1 MRPREALN
9 AQMGK
14 PRHREALLSS
24 PLPLCPLKKNEMK
37 VDNQYSIRPWLS
49 EEGKPF
55 RVTHFKALAQLGLG
69 NHTGAYAKPH
79 SSSTSTGTVLESLH
93 PGGE

>member
-1 MRPREALN
+1 
-9 AQMGK
+9 
-14 PRHREALLSS
+14 
-24 PLPLCPLKKNEMK
+24 MK

-49 EEGKPF
+49 EKGKPS
-55 RVTHFKALAQLGLG
+55 RVTYFKALAQLGLG

-93 PGGE
+93 PGGEQWPSVSSAQDLLYFREEDLCIICGYIS